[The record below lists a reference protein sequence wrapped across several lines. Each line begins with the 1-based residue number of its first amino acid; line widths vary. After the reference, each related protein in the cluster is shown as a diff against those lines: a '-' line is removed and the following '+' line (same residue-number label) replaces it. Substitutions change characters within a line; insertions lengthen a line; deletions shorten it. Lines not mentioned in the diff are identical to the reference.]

1 MAQGRNDV
9 RKRVWPMRWYQ
20 RFVVLLV
27 SMMCISSSVLAGADE
42 DYQAGVK
49 SFRDGDVV
57 GAMTPLRSASLAGHA
72 KAQALLAEILDRTDF
87 DEDAIALYRKSAAQG
102 EPDGMFGLGVMVAAG
117 EGTKKDVL
125 AGREWILKA
134 AEKGLALAVNV
145 VAQAYLKGELGYI
158 EADRNTPEALTWIKR
173 AAANEYL
180 PAIDALAAA
189 YTTGSGLPVEVDRV
203 LAEQFQSQANRI
215 RNIDP
220 SKGKKKQRRM

>member
-1 MAQGRNDV
+1 MAQVRNEV
-9 RKRVWPMRWYQ
+9 RKQ
-20 RFVVLLV
+20 ELLIMKSCRKYAFIAGV
-27 SMMCISSSVLAGADE
+27 FCISASALAGPDE

-87 DEDAIALYRKSAAQG
+87 DEDAIALYRLSAAQG
-102 EPDGMFGLGVMVAAG
+102 EPDGMFGLGVMTASG
-117 EGTKKDVL
+117 EGTRKDVL
-125 AGREWILKA
+125 AGRDWILKA
-134 AEKGLALAVNV
+134 ADKGLVLAVNV
-145 VAQAYLKGELGYI
+145 VAQAYLKGELGYGD
-158 EADRNTPEALTWIKR
+158 ADRNTPEALLWIKR

-189 YTTGSGLPVEVDRV
+189 YATGSGLAVEADRAQ
-203 LAEQFQSQANRI
+203 AESYQAQANRI

-220 SKGKKKQRRM
+220 NKGKKKQRRM

>member
-1 MAQGRNDV
+1 
-9 RKRVWPMRWYQ
+9 MRWRQ
-20 RFVVLLV
+20 RVVVLLFG
-27 SMMCISSSVLAGADE
+27 MTCISSDALAGADE

-57 GAMTPLRSASLAGHA
+57 GAMTPLRAASLAGHA

-125 AGREWILKA
+125 AGRDWILKA
-134 AEKGLALAVNV
+134 ADTGLVLAVNV
-145 VAQAYLKGELGYI
+145 VAQAYLKGELGYK
-158 EADRNTPEALTWIKR
+158 EADRNTLEALTWIKR

-189 YTTGSGLPVEVDRV
+189 YATGSGLLVEVDRIQSEQY
-203 LAEQFQSQANRI
+203 LAQANRI

-220 SKGKKKQRRM
+220 GKGKKKQRRM